1 MRKTLSSNLS
11 RCTIN
16 NMKYIR
22 PSRRNQNYS
31 WKCKYCNIEY
41 KDGRK
46 LGGHLTSC
54 KLNPKRKEI
63 DEKIRLKSIGRK
75 HTEETKKH
83 LSEDKIKYLTE
94 HPDKVPYLLNH
105 SSKRSYPELLFEKAL
120 KNANIS
126 GWISAYRNG
135 IYEYDF
141 AFPELKLDIEID
153 GSTHKTQKVINIDKR
168 RDKWSKEEGWTVIRF
183 EAQDVKKNV
192 DECIERLRRLL

>member
-1 MRKTLSSNLS
+1 MYICKCNRKFERKRQLSAHKAHCGKKRDYSKCGWSKGLTKDTDSRLFNYSKTLKEYYKTHIPSSLNRHHTKKTKQLLS
-11 RCTIN
+11 
-16 NMKYIR
+16 
-22 PSRRNQNYS
+22 
-31 WKCKYCNIEY
+31 
-41 KDGRK
+41 
-46 LGGHLTSC
+46 
-54 KLNPKRKEI
+54 
-63 DEKIRLKSIGRK
+63 KIRTDYI
-75 HTEETKKH
+75 TN
-83 LSEDKIKYLTE
+83 